1 VLPPVMCGQSL
12 VRGKCLSL
20 RSLKTKQIGMDDRPG
35 NLRCSRYGNL
45 RGSRFG
51 VRGSM
56 LVGIGVY
63 ANSFYSNFESL
74 TSNFEKDFELQE
86 SP

>member
-1 VLPPVMCGQSL
+1 MFEVRQS
-12 VRGKCLSL
+12 S
-20 RSLKTKQIGMDDRPG
+20 M
-35 NLRCSRYGNL
+35 
-45 RGSRFG
+45 FE